1 MKVARLHGQRD
12 IRLHEEAPPAVAAG
26 EELICVTGVGL
37 CGSDRHW
44 FMEGGIGDAVLS
56 KPLVL
61 GHEICGVIEG
71 GARHGELVAV
81 DPAIPCDV
89 CDVCLSG
96 LGHLCADMR
105 FAGHSTTDGGLRTL
119 MAWPSRH
126 LLTVPAAIGSPAA
139 CLLEPLAVALHAAE
153 LGQVEPG
160 MSAGVFGCGPI
171 GLLLIQVLRQL
182 GVDPIVASD
191 PLPHRHAAALAFG
204 AADLRGPAGGLP
216 TVDVTFETAGENVAV
231 DDAVNAVRA
240 GGRVVLVGIPASD
253 RTSFRASVAR
263 RKGLTLLLTRRSR
276 PVDLN
281 RAIQLASDS
290 SVDLRPLVS
299 ATYTLDEIGDAFAAH
314 VAMDGLKVVVEPS
327 R

>member
-1 MKVARLHGQRD
+1 
-12 IRLHEEAPPAVAAG
+12 
-26 EELICVTGVGL
+26 
-37 CGSDRHW
+37 
-44 FMEGGIGDAVLS
+44 MEGGIGDAVLS

-105 FAGHSTTDGGLRTL
+105 FAGHGTTDGGLRTL

-126 LLTVPAAIGSPAA
+126 LLTVPALIGSPAA

-182 GVDPIVASD
+182 GVDPIVATD

-204 AADLRGPAGGLP
+204 ASRCFVARPAARRPLTWP
-216 TVDVTFETAGENVAV
+216 SRRRAKTRLWMTQSTQCAPAVASCWL
-231 DDAVNAVRA
+231 
-240 GGRVVLVGIPASD
+240 GFPHPIGRRSEHPSPGA
-253 RTSFRASVAR
+253 RAS
-263 RKGLTLLLTRRSR
+263 
-276 PVDLN
+276 
-281 RAIQLASDS
+281 
-290 SVDLRPLVS
+290 
-299 ATYTLDEIGDAFAAH
+299 
-314 VAMDGLKVVVEPS
+314 PS
-327 R
+327 C